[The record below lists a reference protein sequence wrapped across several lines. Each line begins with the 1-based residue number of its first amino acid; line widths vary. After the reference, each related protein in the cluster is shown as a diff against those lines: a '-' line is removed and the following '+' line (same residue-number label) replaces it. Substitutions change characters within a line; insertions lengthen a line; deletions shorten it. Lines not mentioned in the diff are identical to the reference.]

1 MLKDTQEIR
10 RLIHKEKESAVRSI
24 YGYKGVLIDVPF
36 FTGTGCLDFEM
47 QAAQDLLNG
56 GERKESMLFQRG

>member
-47 QAAQDLLNG
+47 QAA
-56 GERKESMLFQRG
+56 